1 MTSLSWRPATLAN
14 SVRQFTHYDEDL
26 DAELMMLPTDLAL
39 LSDPSFR
46 PWVHKY
52 AEDKETFFV
61 DFAKVFAKL
70 LELGIQRDSE
80 GGVTNVDNEKGGYV
94 SAPKKKGKPG
104 KVGQAGK
111 EAEPL
116 AEENKQLRA
125 KL

>member
-1 MTSLSWRPATLAN
+1 M
-14 SVRQFTHYDEDL
+14 
-26 DAELMMLPTDLAL
+26 
-39 LSDPSFR
+39 
-46 PWVHKY
+46 
-52 AEDKETFFV
+52 

-80 GGVTNVDNEKGGYV
+80 GGVTNVDNENGGYV

-104 KVGQAGK
+104 KMGQPGK